1 MRSAAHRGQPGGIG
15 KHAGAVD
22 SVSVLKRLATSS
34 FSRTRVL
41 RMHFSR
47 NGDWYHA
54 HRITGP
60 SHNLLALR
68 FDEPDAAGLVVEP
81 LSVSNEPPAIEADDV
96 QRQVLAGIAEAN
108 LRLGTSYNVAAI
120 RFVATD
126 TPSPKIYNFLAKAIV
141 EHAKA
146 SSTSLD

>member
-1 MRSAAHRGQPGGIG
+1 
-15 KHAGAVD
+15 
-22 SVSVLKRLATSS
+22 
-34 FSRTRVL
+34 
-41 RMHFSR
+41 MHFSR

-68 FDEPDAAGLVVEP
+68 FDEANASGPIVEP
-81 LSVSNEPPAIEADDV
+81 LSGSNEPPVIAADDV
-96 QRQVLAGIAEAN
+96 QRQVLAGVAEAN

-141 EHAKA
+141 EHAKTSTA
-146 SSTSLD
+146 SLTK